1 MFHSRRIPLFW
12 WANDEPGPHT
22 FEVFVRIVYYDEA
35 ERLRI
40 DFEGSRRIT
49 DWFNIAAPDYAK
61 FYAGIDSGVLD
72 RIKRYKFMYTGIG
85 YKYLSAGQ
93 LDLYTDLFFAHGGN
107 KDAANEDLLNSD
119 MRIDGERKAWT
130 YAPTEIPSDIL
141 KWLFSL
147 PGFGACADD
156 VVPLNSLDETMF
168 LSVILPSKGG
178 EVL

>member
-12 WANDEPGPHT
+12 WFKDESRALK
-22 FEVFVRIVYYDEA
+22 FEVLAKIIYYDEA

-40 DFEGSRRIT
+40 IFEGSGRIP
-49 DWFNIAAPDYAK
+49 DWFNIAAPDCAK

-72 RIKRYKFMYTGIG
+72 RIKRYKFMYTGIKH
-85 YKYLSAGQ
+85 KYLSTGQ
-93 LDLYTDLFFAHGGN
+93 LDLYTDLFFAHDGN
-107 KDAANEDLLNSD
+107 KYAANEDLLSSD

-130 YAPTEIPSDIL
+130 YAPAEIPSGIL